1 MSRKIFGVAVALFMC
16 LPLQAQAQLEG
27 EAYYNDLYC
36 QTCHG
41 ADGVGNVGVQAP
53 RLAGMEPWY
62 LKLQLEKFRA
72 GIRGTHP
79 EDFQGSEMQPMAALL
94 TDEGIA
100 EVVEWVGS
108 WPYVP
113 TEVTLV
119 GDAAAGATLYGTC
132 ATCHGSSAEGSE
144 AMGAPALA
152 GQNDWYLVTQLTNFR
167 AGYRGTHPQDS
178 QGSQMVAFARM
189 LADDKAITDVVSY
202 INTLGR

>member
-1 MSRKIFGVAVALFMC
+1 MNRKIFGVAVALFMC
-16 LPLQAQAQLEG
+16 LPFQAQAQLEG

-41 ADGVGNVGVQAP
+41 TDGVGNVGVQAP

-62 LKLQLEKFRA
+62 LKRQLENFRS
-72 GIRGTHP
+72 GVRGMHP

-108 WPYVP
+108 WSYVP
-113 TEVTLV
+113 TEITID
-119 GDAAAGATLYGTC
+119 GDATAGATLYGTC
-132 ATCHGSSAEGSE
+132 ATCHGNSAEGSE

-167 AGYRGTHPQDS
+167 AGYRGAHPQDS
-178 QGSQMVAFARM
+178 HGSQMLAFARM
-189 LADDKAITDVVSY
+189 LTDDKAITDIVSY